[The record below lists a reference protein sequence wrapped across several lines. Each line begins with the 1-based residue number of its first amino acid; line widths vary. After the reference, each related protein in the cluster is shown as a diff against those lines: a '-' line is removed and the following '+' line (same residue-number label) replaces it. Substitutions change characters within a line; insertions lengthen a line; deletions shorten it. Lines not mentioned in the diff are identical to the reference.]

1 MISITLIKISRIV
14 TFMRFENWKAW
25 YFLFQRFIFLDVL
38 TKDIRNKNVGR
49 IPSSRKLIEEI
60 SVMQFPSMTYC

>member
-14 TFMRFENWKAW
+14 TFMRFEIWKAW
-25 YFLFQRFIFLDVL
+25 YFLFQRFIFLYVL
-38 TKDIRNKNVGR
+38 TKDIRNKKVGR
-49 IPSSRKLIEEI
+49 IPSSRKLEEI